1 MTMPAVDI
9 RQLNYFVQVADLGG
23 FTRASLALNI
33 AQPALSRQ
41 VRALELELRQPL
53 LLRNGRGVVLTEAG
67 RRLLGHA
74 RGILHQVER
83 AQQDLLTQR
92 GALSGRLAVG
102 LPPSLSRLLTAPMVD
117 HFRRELPGA
126 RLALVEGLSV
136 YMLEWLA
143 QGRVDCAVVYNAT
156 PVAAVELQPLREE
169 PLYLVS
175 ARGAGARAKA
185 GPPAAG
191 GRPVTLAQLAQREL
205 VVPSRPHAI
214 RMQLETALAAAGLK
228 PRVALEVDS
237 VGSLLELVA
246 RGGLQAV
253 LPLDAVRATGRE
265 KGFQVQRV
273 GSPPL
278 ATTLWIATSSQ
289 RPATPLLQAGVELL
303 RSLLADGAKRR

>member
-1 MTMPAVDI
+1 MTMPRVDI

-67 RRLLGHA
+67 RRLLAHA

-83 AQQDLLTQR
+83 AQEDLVTQR

-126 RLALVEGLSV
+126 RLAVVEGLSV

-175 ARGAGARAKA
+175 AR
-185 GPPAAG
+185 AG
-191 GRPVTLAQLAQREL
+191 GAKVAQATAARPVTLAQVAQRDL

-214 RMQLETALAAAGLK
+214 RMQLETALAGAGLK

-237 VGSLLELVA
+237 VASLLELVA
-246 RGGLQAV
+246 RGGLHAV
-253 LPLDAVRATGRE
+253 LPRDAVRATGRE
-265 KGFQVQRV
+265 SEFQAQRI
-273 GSPPL
+273 GRPPL
-278 ATTLWIATSSQ
+278 ATTMWIATSSQ

-303 RSLLADGAKRR
+303 RGLLLP

>member
-1 MTMPAVDI
+1 MDI

-67 RRLLGHA
+67 RRLLAHA

-83 AQQDLLTQR
+83 AQEDLVTQR

-117 HFRRELPGA
+117 HFRSELPGA
-126 RLALVEGLSV
+126 RLAVVEGLSV

-175 ARGAGARAKA
+175 AREAKA
-185 GPPAAG
+185 KAKVTVSS
-191 GRPVTLAQLAQREL
+191 RPMTLAQLAQRDL

-246 RGGLQAV
+246 RGGLHAV
-253 LPLDAVRATGRE
+253 LPLDAVRAAGRE
-265 KGFQVQRV
+265 RDLTAQRI

-303 RSLLADGAKRR
+303 RGLLRSPARR